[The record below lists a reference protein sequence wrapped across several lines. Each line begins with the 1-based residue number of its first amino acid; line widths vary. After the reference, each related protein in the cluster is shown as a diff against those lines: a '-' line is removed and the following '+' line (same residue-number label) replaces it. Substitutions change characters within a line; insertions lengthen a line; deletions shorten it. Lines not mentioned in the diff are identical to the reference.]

1 MHRLARECVSQRRPV
16 LTQIH
21 WRESAQA
28 VPLKYI
34 TAIHETPHNPN
45 LLQMEI
51 RCVLRFPSG
60 SKPCAS
66 TLKHHCCCSFF
77 AASVLVHTHSG
88 NGWSGGAAHMQTSD
102 ILESASA
109 TAAGRAAPPTKLM
122 RLSFDTR
129 DMAEECA
136 QFVNAEKERHWRQC
150 KARIERLLCLPA

>member
-1 MHRLARECVSQRRPV
+1 MRDAFPLGFKALHE
-16 LTQIH
+16 H
-21 WRESAQA
+21 AQT
-28 VPLKYI
+28 PL
-34 TAIHETPHNPN
+34 
-45 LLQMEI
+45 LLQ
-51 RCVLRFPSG
+51 
-60 SKPCAS
+60 
-66 TLKHHCCCSFF
+66 FF

-136 QFVNAEKERHWRQC
+136 QFVNAERERHWRQC